1 MQTIAPISATCQATV
16 IKGVVSGLRI
26 DPSTG
31 IRRIQANVPI
41 SAGHSG
47 GPLLDEFG
55 YVVGITASDVVHERA
70 QNLNSFI
77 PIQDALKALRIELQ
91 SIKTSM
97 RK

>member
-1 MQTIAPISATCQATV
+1 MCLSQRGTAADRCWTSLEMWW
-16 IKGVVSGLRI
+16 VS
-26 DPSTG
+26 
-31 IRRIQANVPI
+31 
-41 SAGHSG
+41 
-47 GPLLDEFG
+47 
-55 YVVGITASDVVHERA
+55 TASHVVHERA